1 MDRQTNVCPTKMDER
16 KRIAIYGGTF
26 DPVHLGHL
34 EIAKRVSE
42 LFVIDQF
49 LFVPARVAPHK
60 VDREVS
66 SGFHR
71 HAMLAL
77 ATQHNPDLC
86 ISTFELDGPAR
97 QYTVDTLTHFRAQLE
112 DSADLFFVMGADSWS
127 EIATWREW
135 GRLTTLANL
144 IVVSR
149 PGYEFGDFHPGSA
162 GGTTVIDVRGLEEG
176 QVAALLDPGKKNI
189 FITDAVM
196 LDVSATAV
204 RQAARRNDNR
214 KLDKLVPRA
223 VAEYIRKYRL
233 FRNTNEAKFNS

>member
-1 MDRQTNVCPTKMDER
+1 MDKR

-42 LFVIDQF
+42 IFAIDQF
-49 LFVPARVAPHK
+49 LFVPARAAPHK
-60 VDREVS
+60 LDREVS

-77 ATQHNPDLC
+77 ATQHQPALC
-86 ISTFELDGPAR
+86 ISTFELEGSAR
-97 QYTVDTLTHFRAQLE
+97 QYTVDTLTHFRAQLG

-127 EIATWREW
+127 EITTWREW
-135 GRLTTLANL
+135 ERLTTLANL

-149 PGYEFGDFHPGSA
+149 PGYEFGDYDA
-162 GGTTVIDVRGLEEG
+162 GGAVGANVIDVRGLKEG
-176 QVAALLDPGKKNI
+176 QVEALLDPGKKNI

-196 LDVSATAV
+196 LDVSATGV
-204 RQAARRNDNR
+204 RQAVRENDNR
-214 KLDKLVPRA
+214 KLEKLVPSE

-233 FRNTNEAKFNS
+233 YRNTNEAKFNC